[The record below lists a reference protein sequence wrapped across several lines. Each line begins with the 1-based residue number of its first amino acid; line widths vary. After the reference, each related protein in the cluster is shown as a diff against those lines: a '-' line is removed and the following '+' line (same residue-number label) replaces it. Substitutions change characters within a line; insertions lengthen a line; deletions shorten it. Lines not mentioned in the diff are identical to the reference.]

1 MQMYI
6 DPNSLNRFCFKCS
19 PVPIGGYVKDER
31 PPLGLMPRYI
41 WELQRLE
48 AIKEAVDRYVK
59 AKKLIPAEWIEEYNE
74 LVGRLK

>member
-1 MQMYI
+1 
-6 DPNSLNRFCFKCS
+6 
-19 PVPIGGYVKDER
+19 
-31 PPLGLMPRYI
+31 MPRYI